1 MCRRD
6 DTGSCPRS
14 GSGIRGRLM
23 ESGPDVRVERLT
35 RYIFSAPS
43 WPRSLALIVVLG
55 LIIDA
60 ATYRAGQEF
69 FLVGTLGF
77 SVPALVAFLLTVP
90 LVGYSGGQLTWNRS
104 ALLALACTVL
114 SVILS
119 LSPVLVFGREVFP
132 ALYAVALGLVFGLR
146 LLVLVAVA
154 DYRIIRM
161 VLPAFLQS
169 AAGITVGAWY
179 FTPGFVPYALLL
191 QGVFGLVFVFLIW
204 LIERPLK
211 RAFQISGLNFLN
223 TFIAH
228 LTDDSKKMEDFFRE
242 IGEEVYVQQASL
254 FFSRDRGRGVL
265 FTVPNVHPGPM
276 GDVGGG
282 NLPRVLHDSFE
293 AETLVAHGCATHDFN
308 LVSES
313 EIDKIARAVEASR
326 ERLTFSGS
334 ASRPVRVASGSV
346 SILCQR
352 FGDALLMVSTRS
364 PERTEDLDYSIGTV
378 IMAEGRCAFS
388 AVAFVDA
395 HNCMASV
402 GSPVLPA
409 TRIATEYIAA
419 AREGFRVARDLPME
433 TLAIGVSHVRVP
445 FTREQ
450 GFGSL
455 GVQVLATE
463 VGGERAAYVLID
475 GNNMVPGVRERLR
488 SVVLGHVDEAEVMTT
503 DTHTVNTISGKNPVG
518 YRVPVEEIVPYVEQA
533 VREAVADLAPAR
545 VGAATASC
553 EGVVVFG
560 SQRVSQL
567 ASTVNAMLAFI
578 APISFM
584 ILALAFLLSILA
596 YIVLQ

>member
-1 MCRRD
+1 
-6 DTGSCPRS
+6 
-14 GSGIRGRLM
+14 M

-43 WPRSLALIVVLG
+43 WPRSLALILVLG
-55 LIIDA
+55 LVIDA
-60 ATYRAGQEF
+60 ATYRVGHEF
-69 FLVGTLGF
+69 FLLGTLGF
-77 SVPALVAFLLTVP
+77 TVPALVAFLLTVP
-90 LVGYSGGQLTWNRS
+90 LVRASGGQITPNRS
-104 ALLALACTVL
+104 ALLALTCTVL
-114 SVILS
+114 AVILS
-119 LSPVLVFGREVFP
+119 LAPVLVFGRGIFP
-132 ALYAVALGLVFGLR
+132 TLYAVALGLVFGLR

-154 DYRIIRM
+154 DYRITRM

-169 AAGITVGAWY
+169 AAGIAVGAWF

-191 QGVFGLVFVFLIW
+191 QAVFGLGFVSLIW

-228 LTDDSKKMEDFFRE
+228 LTDGSKNMEDFFRE
-242 IGEEVYVQQASL
+242 IGEEVYVPQISL
-254 FFSRDRGRGVL
+254 FFSRDAGKKNVL

-282 NLPRVLHDSFE
+282 NLPRILHDTFPE
-293 AETLVAHGCATHDFN
+293 ETLVAHGCATHDFN

-313 EIDKIARAVEASR
+313 EIDKIAFAVEASR
-326 ERLTFSGS
+326 EGLTYSTT
-334 ASRPVRVASGSV
+334 ASRPVRVSSGSV

-364 PERTEDLDYSIGTV
+364 PERTEDLDYSIGLA

-388 AVAFVDA
+388 HVAFVDA
-395 HNCMASV
+395 HNCMTSV

-409 TRIATEYIAA
+409 TKIATEYIAT
-419 AREGFRVARDLPME
+419 ARKGFATARDLPLE
-433 TLAIGVSHVRVP
+433 SLAIGVSHVRVP
-445 FTREQ
+445 FSREQ

-463 VGGERAAYVLID
+463 VGGKRAAYVLID
-475 GNNMVPGVRERLR
+475 GNNMAEGVRERLR
-488 SVVLGHVDEAEVMTT
+488 SVALGHADDAEIMTT

-518 YRVPVEEIVPYVEQA
+518 YMVPAEEIVPYVEQA
-533 VREAVADLAPAR
+533 IGEAVADLAPAR
-545 VGAATASC
+545 VGAATATC
-553 EGVVVFG
+553 EGIVVFG

-584 ILALAFLLSILA
+584 ILVLAFLLSIVA
-596 YIVLQ
+596 YIALQ

>member
-1 MCRRD
+1 
-6 DTGSCPRS
+6 
-14 GSGIRGRLM
+14 M
-23 ESGPDVRVERLT
+23 ESSPDVRFERLT
-35 RYIFSAPS
+35 RYLFSAPS
-43 WPRSLALIVVLG
+43 WPRSLL
-55 LIIDA
+55 LIILLGVVIDIA
-60 ATYRAGQEF
+60 AYRVGNGF

-77 SVPALVAFLLTVP
+77 ALPALVAFLLTVP
-90 LVGYSGGQLTWNRS
+90 LVEVFGRQITYNRS
-104 ALLALACTVL
+104 GLLALACTVL
-114 SVILS
+114 MVILS
-119 LSPVLVFGREVFP
+119 LSPVLVFGRELFS
-132 ALYAVALGLVFGLR
+132 ALYAGVLGLATGIR

-154 DYRIIRM
+154 DYRITRM
-161 VLPAFLQS
+161 AAPALLQGVT
-169 AAGITVGAWY
+169 GIAVGAWI

-191 QGVFGLVFVFLIW
+191 QVVFGLVFVLLIG

-211 RAFQISGLNFLN
+211 RAFQVSGLNFLN
-223 TFIAH
+223 AFIAH
-228 LTDDSKKMEDFFRE
+228 LTDGSKSMEAFFRD
-242 IGEEVYVQQASL
+242 IGEEVCVQQASL
-254 FFSRDRGRGVL
+254 FFSRDSGEDVL

-282 NLPRVLHDSFE
+282 NLPRVLHDTFA

-313 EIDKIARAVEASR
+313 EIETIARAIEASG
-326 ERLTFSGS
+326 EGISFADT

-364 PERTEDLDYSIGTV
+364 PERTEDLDYSIGMV
-378 IMAEGRCAFS
+378 IMAEGRCFFS
-388 AVAFVDA
+388 EVAFVDA
-395 HNCMASV
+395 HNCMTSV

-409 TRIATEYIAA
+409 TRIAMEYIDA
-419 AREGFRVARDLPME
+419 AREGFSAARDLPAE
-433 TLAIGVSHVRVP
+433 PLAVGVSHVRVP

-455 GVQVLATE
+455 GVQALVTDA
-463 VGGERAAYVLID
+463 GGKRAAYVLVD
-475 GNNMVPGVRERLR
+475 GNNMAPGVRERLLE
-488 SVVLGHVDEAEVMTT
+488 VVLGYADEAEIMTT

-518 YRVPVEEIVPYVEQA
+518 YVVPVDAIAPYIEQA
-533 VREAVADLAPAR
+533 VREAVADIAPAR

-578 APISFM
+578 GPISLI
-584 ILALAFLLSILA
+584 ILLLAFLLSVFA
-596 YIVLQ
+596 YLLLQ

>member
-1 MCRRD
+1 MD
-6 DTGSCPRS
+6 
-14 GSGIRGRLM
+14 
-23 ESGPDVRVERLT
+23 SGPDVRVEGLT

-55 LIIDA
+55 FIIDA
-60 ATYRAGQEF
+60 ATYRAGNEF
-69 FLVGTLGF
+69 FLLGTLGF
-77 SVPALVAFLLTVP
+77 SVPALIAFLLTVP
-90 LVGYSGGQLTWNRS
+90 LVQASGRLITWNRS
-104 ALLALACTVL
+104 ALLALTCTVL

-119 LSPVLVFGREVFP
+119 LSPILVFGRGILP
-132 ALYAVALGLVFGLR
+132 SLYAVALDLTSGLR

-154 DYRIIRM
+154 DYRVGRM
-161 VLPAFLQS
+161 VPPAFLQG
-169 AAGITVGAWY
+169 AAGIAVGAWL
-179 FTPGFVPYALLL
+179 FDPGFVPYALLL
-191 QGVFGLVFVFLIW
+191 QVVFGLIFVFLIW

-228 LTDDSKKMEDFFRE
+228 LTDGSKNMEDFFRE
-242 IGEEVYVQQASL
+242 IGEEVYVPQVSL
-254 FFSRDRGRGVL
+254 FFSRESGKDVL

-282 NLPRVLHDSFE
+282 NLPRILHDTFPE
-293 AETLVAHGCATHDFN
+293 ETLVAHGCATHDFN

-313 EIDKIARAVEASR
+313 EITKIARAVDASR
-326 ERLTFSGS
+326 KDVTFTGT
-334 ASRPVRVASGSV
+334 ASPPVRVRAGSV

-364 PERTEDLDYSIGTV
+364 PERTEDLDYSIGLA

-388 AVAFVDA
+388 EVAFVDA
-395 HNCMASV
+395 HNCMISV
-402 GSPVLPA
+402 ESPVLPA
-409 TRIATEYIAA
+409 TRVATEYIAA
-419 AREGFRVARDLPME
+419 AREGFRVAKDIPCGP
-433 TLAIGVSHVRVP
+433 LAVGVSHVRVP

-463 VGGERAAYVLID
+463 VGGRRAAYVLID
-475 GNNMVPGVRERLR
+475 GNNMAPGVRERLL
-488 SVVLGHVDEAEVMTT
+488 SVALAHVDEAEIMTT
-503 DTHTVNTISGKNPVG
+503 DTHTVNTVSGKNPVG
-518 YRVPVEEIVPYVEQA
+518 YRVPVEEIVPYVERA
-533 VREAVADLAPAR
+533 VTEAVADLAAAR

-553 EGVVVFG
+553 EGIVVFG

-584 ILALAFLLSILA
+584 ILVLAFLLSVFL
-596 YIVLQ
+596 YIALQ

>member
-1 MCRRD
+1 
-6 DTGSCPRS
+6 
-14 GSGIRGRLM
+14 M

-43 WPRSLALIVVLG
+43 WPRSLGLIVVLG
-55 LIIDA
+55 FVIDA
-60 ATYRAGQEF
+60 ATYRAGHEF
-69 FLVGTLGF
+69 FLLGTLGF

-90 LVGYSGGQLTWNRS
+90 LVRASGRQITCNRS

-114 SVILS
+114 AVILS
-119 LSPVLVFGREVFP
+119 LSPILVFGRGLFP
-132 ALYAVALGLVFGLR
+132 TLYAVALGLVFGLR

-154 DYRIIRM
+154 DYRITRM

-169 AAGITVGAWY
+169 AAGIAVGAWF

-191 QGVFGLVFVFLIW
+191 QAVFGMVFVFLIW
-204 LIERPLK
+204 LIERPLR

-228 LTDDSKKMEDFFRE
+228 LTDGSKNMEDFFRE
-242 IGEEVYVQQASL
+242 IGEEVYVPEVSL
-254 FFSRDRGRGVL
+254 FFSRDAGKNVL

-282 NLPRVLHDSFE
+282 NLPRILHDTFPE
-293 AETLVAHGCATHDFN
+293 ETLVAHGCATHDFN

-313 EIDKIARAVEASR
+313 EIHKIACAVEASR
-326 ERLTFSGS
+326 EGLTFAAT
-334 ASRPVRVASGSV
+334 ASRPVRVVSGSV

-352 FGDALLMVSTRS
+352 FGNALLMVSTRS
-364 PERTEDLDYSIGTV
+364 PDRTEDLDYSIGLA
-378 IMAEGRCAFS
+378 IMAEGRCGFS
-388 AVAFVDA
+388 HVAFVDA
-395 HNCMASV
+395 HNCMTSV

-409 TRIATEYIAA
+409 TKIATEYIAA
-419 AREGFRVARDLPME
+419 ARAGFTAARDLPHE
-433 TLAIGVSHVRVP
+433 PLAIGVSHVRVP

-463 VGGERAAYVLID
+463 VGGKKAAYVLID
-475 GNNMVPGVRERLR
+475 GNNVAEGVRERLR
-488 SVVLGHVDEAEVMTT
+488 SVVLSHVDEAEIMTT
-503 DTHTVNTISGKNPVG
+503 DTHTVNTITGKNPVG
-518 YRVPVEEIVPYVEQA
+518 YMVPAEEIVPYVEQA
-533 VREAVADLAPAR
+533 VTEAIADLSEAR

-553 EGVVVFG
+553 EGIVVFG

-584 ILALAFLLSILA
+584 ILVLAFLLSVVA
-596 YIVLQ
+596 YIALQ

>member
-1 MCRRD
+1 
-6 DTGSCPRS
+6 
-14 GSGIRGRLM
+14 M

-43 WPRSLALIVVLG
+43 WPRSLAIIVVLG
-55 LIIDA
+55 LVIDI
-60 ATYRAGQEF
+60 ATYRPGTEF

-77 SVPALVAFLLTVP
+77 SVPALIAFLLTVP
-90 LVGYSGGQLTWNRS
+90 LVGVFGRHITWNRS

-114 SVILS
+114 TVILS
-119 LSPVLVFGREVFP
+119 LSPVLLFGRGLFP
-132 ALYAVALGLVFGLR
+132 TLYAIALGLTFGLR

-154 DYRIIRM
+154 DYRISRM
-161 VLPAFLQS
+161 ALPAFTQS
-169 AAGITVGAWY
+169 AAAIAVGAWF

-191 QGVFGLVFVFLIW
+191 QAVFGLVFVFLIW

-228 LTDDSKKMEDFFRE
+228 LTDGSKNMEDFFRE
-242 IGEEVYVQQASL
+242 IGEEVYVPQVSL
-254 FFSRDRGRGVL
+254 FFSRESGKDVL

-282 NLPRVLHDSFE
+282 NLPRILHDAFPE
-293 AETLVAHGCATHDFN
+293 ETLVAHGCATHDFN

-313 EIDKIARAVEASR
+313 EIEKIARAVEASR
-326 ERLTFSGS
+326 EGLAFSAV
-334 ASRPVRVASGSV
+334 ASRPVRVESGSV

-364 PERTEDLDYSIGTV
+364 PERTEDLDYSIGMA
-378 IMAEGRCAFS
+378 IMAEGRGS
-388 AVAFVDA
+388 LSEVAFVDA
-395 HNCMASV
+395 HNCMTSV

-419 AREGFRVARDLPME
+419 AREGFQVARDLPLE
-433 TLAIGVSHVRVP
+433 PLAIGVSHVRVP

-455 GVQVLATE
+455 GVQALVTE
-463 VGGERAAYVLID
+463 VEGKRAAYVLID
-475 GNNMVPGVRERLR
+475 GNNVAQGVREQLR
-488 SVVLGHVDEAEVMTT
+488 AVALAHVDEAEIMTT
-503 DTHTVNTISGKNPVG
+503 DTHTVNTISGKNPIG
-518 YRVPVEEIVPYVEQA
+518 YAVPAEEFVPYIEQA
-533 VREAVADLAPAR
+533 VHEALADLSGAR

-553 EGVVVFG
+553 EGITVFG

-578 APISFM
+578 APLSFM
-584 ILALAFLLSILA
+584 ILVLAFLLSVFA
-596 YIVLQ
+596 YIMLQ

>member
-1 MCRRD
+1 MD
-6 DTGSCPRS
+6 
-14 GSGIRGRLM
+14 
-23 ESGPDVRVERLT
+23 SGPDVRVERLT
-35 RYIFSAPS
+35 RYIFTAPS
-43 WPRSLALIVVLG
+43 WPRSLAIIILLG
-55 LIIDA
+55 LFIDG
-60 ATYRAGQEF
+60 ATYRAGNEF

-90 LVGYSGGQLTWNRS
+90 LVRAFSRQITWNRS

-114 SVILS
+114 TVIMS
-119 LSPVLVFGREVFP
+119 LAPTLVFGRALFP
-132 ALYAVALGLVFGLR
+132 ALYAIALGLASGLR
-146 LLVLVAVA
+146 LLVLTAVA
-154 DYRIIRM
+154 DYRVSRM
-161 VLPAFLQS
+161 VAPAFIQG
-169 AAGITVGAWY
+169 AAGIAVGVGL
-179 FTPGFVPYALLL
+179 FSPEFVPYALLL
-191 QGVFGLVFVFLIW
+191 QVVFGLVFVFLIW

-228 LTDDSKKMEDFFRE
+228 LTDGSKNMEDFFRE
-242 IGEEVYVQQASL
+242 IGEEVYVPEVSL
-254 FFSRDRGRGVL
+254 FFSRDAGKDVL

-282 NLPRVLHDSFE
+282 NLPRILHDTFPE
-293 AETLVAHGCATHDFN
+293 ETLVAHGCATHDFN

-313 EIDKIARAVEASR
+313 EIEKIARAVEASR
-326 ERLTFSGS
+326 DGLVFSGT

-364 PERTEDLDYSIGTV
+364 PERTEDLDYSIGMT
-378 IMAEGRCAFS
+378 IMAEGRCGFS
-388 AVAFVDA
+388 EVAFVDA
-395 HNCMASV
+395 HNCMTSV

-409 TRIATEYIAA
+409 TRIAMEYIAA
-419 AREGFRVARDLPME
+419 AREGFGVVRDLPCE
-433 TLAIGVSHVRVP
+433 PLAVGVSHTRVP

-463 VGGERAAYVLID
+463 VGGKRAAYVLID
-475 GNNMVPGVRERLR
+475 GNNVAPGVRELLL
-488 SVVLGHVDEAEVMTT
+488 SVVLGHVDEAEIMTT
-503 DTHTVNTISGKNPVG
+503 DTHTVNTISGKNPIG
-518 YRVPVEEIVPYVEQA
+518 YRVPAEEIVPYIEQA
-533 VREAVADLAPAR
+533 VTEAVADLAPAR

-553 EGVVVFG
+553 EGITVFG

-584 ILALAFLLSILA
+584 ILVLAFLLSVFA
-596 YIVLQ
+596 YIMLQ

>member
-1 MCRRD
+1 MD
-6 DTGSCPRS
+6 
-14 GSGIRGRLM
+14 
-23 ESGPDVRVERLT
+23 SGPDVRVERLT

-55 LIIDA
+55 LAIDA
-60 ATYRAGQEF
+60 ATYRAGHEF
-69 FLVGTLGF
+69 FLLGSLGF
-77 SVPALVAFLLTVP
+77 TVPALVALLLTVP
-90 LVGYSGGQLTWNRS
+90 LVQAFGRQITWNRS

-114 SVILS
+114 AVIMS
-119 LSPVLVFGREVFP
+119 ISPTIAFGRELFP
-132 ALYAVALGLVFGLR
+132 ALYAIALGLVSGLR
-146 LLVLVAVA
+146 LLVLTAVA
-154 DYRIIRM
+154 DYRVNRM
-161 VLPAFLQS
+161 VLPAFLQG
-169 AAGITVGAWY
+169 AAGVAVGAW
-179 FTPGFVPYALLL
+179 FFSPGFVPYALLL
-191 QGVFGLVFVFLIW
+191 QVVFGMVFVFLIW

-228 LTDDSKKMEDFFRE
+228 LTDGSKNMEDFFRE
-242 IGEEVYVQQASL
+242 IGEEVYVPEVSL
-254 FFSRDRGRGVL
+254 FFSRDAGKDVL

-282 NLPRVLHDSFE
+282 NLPRILHDTFPE
-293 AETLVAHGCATHDFN
+293 ETLVAHGCATHDFN

-313 EIDKIARAVEASR
+313 EIEKIARAVEASR
-326 ERLTFSGS
+326 DGLVFSGT

-352 FGDALLMVSTRS
+352 FGNALLMVSTRS
-364 PERTEDLDYSIGTV
+364 PERTEDLDYSIGMA

-388 AVAFVDA
+388 EVAFVDA
-395 HNCMASV
+395 HNCMTSV

-409 TRIATEYIAA
+409 TKIATEYIAA
-419 AREGFRVARDLPME
+419 AREGFAAARDLPHE
-433 TLAIGVSHVRVP
+433 PLAVGVSHVRVP

-455 GVQVLATE
+455 GVQVMATE
-463 VGGERAAYVLID
+463 VGGRRTAYVLVD
-475 GNNMVPGVRERLR
+475 GNNMAEGVRERLLP
-488 SVVLGHVDEAEVMTT
+488 VVLAHVDEGEIMTT

-518 YRVPVEEIVPYVEQA
+518 YMVPAEEIVPYIEQA
-533 VREAVADLAPAR
+533 VTEAVADLAPAR

-553 EGVVVFG
+553 EGITVFG

-584 ILALAFLLSILA
+584 ILVLAFLLSVFA
-596 YIVLQ
+596 YIMLQ

>member
-1 MCRRD
+1 
-6 DTGSCPRS
+6 
-14 GSGIRGRLM
+14 M

-55 LIIDA
+55 LVIDA
-60 ATYRAGQEF
+60 ATYQAGHEF
-69 FLVGTLGF
+69 FLLGTLGF

-90 LVGYSGGQLTWNRS
+90 LVRASGGQITPNRS

-114 SVILS
+114 AVILS
-119 LSPVLVFGREVFP
+119 LAPVLVFGREIFP
-132 ALYAVALGLVFGLR
+132 TLYAVALGLVFGLR

-154 DYRIIRM
+154 DYRITRM

-169 AAGITVGAWY
+169 AAGIAVGAWF

-191 QGVFGLVFVFLIW
+191 QVVFGLVFVFLIW

-228 LTDDSKKMEDFFRE
+228 LTDGSKNMEDFFRE
-242 IGEEVYVQQASL
+242 IGEEVYVPEVSL
-254 FFSRDRGRGVL
+254 FFSRDAGENAL

-282 NLPRVLHDSFE
+282 NLPRILHDTFPE
-293 AETLVAHGCATHDFN
+293 ETLVAHGCATHDFN

-326 ERLTFSGS
+326 QGLTFSTT
-334 ASRPVRVASGSV
+334 ASRPVRVVSGSV

-364 PERTEDLDYSIGTV
+364 PERTEDLDYSIGLA

-388 AVAFVDA
+388 EVAFVDA
-395 HNCMASV
+395 HNCMTSV

-409 TRIATEYIAA
+409 TKIATEYIAA
-419 AREGFRVARDLPME
+419 AREGFAAARALPQE
-433 TLAIGVSHVRVP
+433 PLAIGVSHVRVP

-463 VGGERAAYVLID
+463 VGGKKAAYVLID
-475 GNNMVPGVRERLR
+475 GNNMAPGVRERLR
-488 SVVLGHVDEAEVMTT
+488 SVALGHADEAEIMTT
-503 DTHTVNTISGKNPVG
+503 DTHTVNTVTGKNPVG
-518 YRVPVEEIVPYVEQA
+518 YMVPAEEIIPYVEQA

-545 VGAATASC
+545 VGAATATC

-560 SQRVSQL
+560 SQRISQL

-578 APISFM
+578 APISFI
-584 ILALAFLLSILA
+584 ILVLAFLLSIVA
-596 YIVLQ
+596 YIALQ

>member
-1 MCRRD
+1 
-6 DTGSCPRS
+6 
-14 GSGIRGRLM
+14 M

-55 LIIDA
+55 FVIDA
-60 ATYRAGQEF
+60 ATYRVGDEL
-69 FLVGTLGF
+69 FLIGTLGF

-90 LVGYSGGQLTWNRS
+90 LVRVFGGYITWNRS

-114 SVILS
+114 AVILS
-119 LSPVLVFGREVFP
+119 LSPVLVFGRALFP
-132 ALYAVALGLVFGLR
+132 MLYAVAFGLAFGLR
-146 LLVLVAVA
+146 LLVLAAVA
-154 DYRIIRM
+154 DYRISRM
-161 VLPAFLQS
+161 VLPAFTQS
-169 AAGITVGAWY
+169 AAAIAVGTWF

-191 QGVFGLVFVFLIW
+191 QAVFGLVFIFLIW

-228 LTDDSKKMEDFFRE
+228 LTDGSKNMEDFFRE
-242 IGEEVYVQQASL
+242 IGEEVYVPQISL
-254 FFSRDRGRGVL
+254 FFSRDAGKDVL

-282 NLPRVLHDSFE
+282 NLPRILHDTFPE
-293 AETLVAHGCATHDFN
+293 ETLVAHGCATHDFN

-313 EIDKIARAVEASR
+313 EIEKIARAVEASR
-326 ERLTFSGS
+326 EGLAFSAV
-334 ASRPVRVASGSV
+334 ASRPVRVESGSV

-364 PERTEDLDYSIGTV
+364 PERTEDLDYSVGMA

-388 AVAFVDA
+388 EVAFVDA
-395 HNCMASV
+395 HNCMTSV

-419 AREGFRVARDLPME
+419 AREGFRAARDLPAE
-433 TLAIGVSHVRVP
+433 PLAIGVSHVRVP

-455 GVQVLATE
+455 GVQALVTE
-463 VGGERAAYVLID
+463 VEGKRAAYVLID
-475 GNNMVPGVRERLR
+475 GNNMAPGVREQLR
-488 SVVLGHVDEAEVMTT
+488 AVALEDVDEAEIMTT
-503 DTHTVNTISGKNPVG
+503 DTHTVNTITGKNPVG
-518 YRVPVEEIVPYVEQA
+518 YVVPAKAIVPYIEQA
-533 VREAVADLAPAR
+533 VREAIADLALAR

-567 ASTVNAMLAFI
+567 ASTVNAMLVFI
-578 APISFM
+578 APLSLM
-584 ILALAFLLSILA
+584 ILILAFLLSVIA
-596 YIVLQ
+596 YIALQ

>member
-1 MCRRD
+1 
-6 DTGSCPRS
+6 
-14 GSGIRGRLM
+14 M

-43 WPRSLALIVVLG
+43 WPRSLALIVALG
-55 LIIDA
+55 LLIDA
-60 ATYRAGQEF
+60 ATYRAGPEF

-90 LVGYSGGQLTWNRS
+90 LVGVSGRVITWNRS
-104 ALLALACTVL
+104 ALLALTCTVVT
-114 SVILS
+114 VILS
-119 LSPVLVFGREVFP
+119 LSPVLIFDRELFP
-132 ALYAVALGLVFGLR
+132 ALYAGALGLSSGLR

-154 DYRIIRM
+154 DYRITRM
-161 VLPAFLQS
+161 VFPAFLQG
-169 AAGITVGAWY
+169 AAGIAVGAW
-179 FTPGFVPYALLL
+179 FFSPGFVPYALLL
-191 QGVFGLVFVFLIW
+191 QVVFGLVFVFLIW

-228 LTDDSKKMEDFFRE
+228 LTDGSKSMEDFFRE
-242 IGEEVYVQQASL
+242 IGEEVYVPEVSL
-254 FFSRDRGRGVL
+254 FFSRVAGEDVL

-293 AETLVAHGCATHDFN
+293 EETLVAHGCATHDFN

-313 EIDKIARAVEASR
+313 EIEKIVRAVEASR
-326 ERLTFSGS
+326 EGVVFAAT
-334 ASRPVRVASGSV
+334 ASRPVRVGSGSV

-364 PERTEDLDYSIGTV
+364 PERTEDLDYSVGMA
-378 IMAEGRCAFS
+378 IMGEGRGAFS
-388 AVAFVDA
+388 HVAFVDA
-395 HNCMASV
+395 HNCMTSV

-409 TRIATEYIAA
+409 TRIATEYVAA
-419 AREGFRVARDLPME
+419 AREGFRVVRDLPAE
-433 TLAIGVSHVRVP
+433 PLAVGVSHVRVP
-445 FTREQ
+445 FSREQ

-463 VGGERAAYVLID
+463 VGGKRAAYVLVD
-475 GNNMVPGVRERLR
+475 GNNMAPGVRERLLA
-488 SVVLGHVDEAEVMTT
+488 VVGGYVDEAEIMTT
-503 DTHTVNTISGKNPVG
+503 DTHTVNMVSGKNPVG
-518 YRVPVEEIVPYVEQA
+518 YAVPVGEIVPYVEQA
-533 VREAVADLAPAR
+533 VREAVEDLAPAR

-553 EGVVVFG
+553 EGIVVFG

-584 ILALAFLLSILA
+584 ILVLAFLLSVFA

>member
-1 MCRRD
+1 
-6 DTGSCPRS
+6 
-14 GSGIRGRLM
+14 M

-43 WPRSLALIVVLG
+43 WPRSLAIIVVLG
-55 LIIDA
+55 LIIDI
-60 ATYRAGQEF
+60 ATYRPGTEF
-69 FLVGTLGF
+69 FLIGTLGF
-77 SVPALVAFLLTVP
+77 SVPALLAFLLTVP
-90 LVGYSGGQLTWNRS
+90 LVGIFGRHITWNRS

-114 SVILS
+114 TVILS
-119 LSPVLVFGREVFP
+119 LSPALVFGRALFP
-132 ALYAVALGLVFGLR
+132 TLYAIALGLALGLR
-146 LLVLVAVA
+146 LLVLAAVA
-154 DYRIIRM
+154 DYRVSRM
-161 VLPAFLQS
+161 ALPAFTQS
-169 AAGITVGAWY
+169 AAAIAVGAWF

-191 QGVFGLVFVFLIW
+191 QAVFGMVFVFLIW

-228 LTDDSKKMEDFFRE
+228 LTDGSKNMEDFFRE
-242 IGEEVYVQQASL
+242 IGEEVYVPQISL
-254 FFSRDRGRGVL
+254 FFSRNSGKDVL

-282 NLPRVLHDSFE
+282 NLPRILHDTFPE
-293 AETLVAHGCATHDFN
+293 ETLVAHGCATHDFN

-313 EIDKIARAVEASR
+313 EIEKIARAVEASR
-326 ERLTFSGS
+326 EGLAYSDT
-334 ASRPVRVASGSV
+334 ASRPVRVVSGSV

-364 PERTEDLDYSIGTV
+364 PERTEDLDYSIGMA

-388 AVAFVDA
+388 EVAFVDA
-395 HNCMASV
+395 HNCMTSV

-409 TRIATEYIAA
+409 TRIATEYVAA
-419 AREGFRVARDLPME
+419 AREGFRVARDLPTE
-433 TLAIGVSHVRVP
+433 PFAIGVSHVRVP

-455 GVQVLATE
+455 GVQALVTE
-463 VGGERAAYVLID
+463 VEGVRAAYVLID
-475 GNNMVPGVRERLR
+475 GNNVARGVREQLR
-488 SVVLGHVDEAEVMTT
+488 AVALAHVDEAEIMTT

-518 YRVPVEEIVPYVEQA
+518 YAVPPGEIVPYIEQA
-533 VREAVADLAPAR
+533 VREALADLSGAR

-553 EGVVVFG
+553 EGITVFG

-578 APISFM
+578 APLSFM
-584 ILALAFLLSILA
+584 ILVLAFLLSVVA
-596 YIVLQ
+596 YIMLQ

>member
-1 MCRRD
+1 
-6 DTGSCPRS
+6 
-14 GSGIRGRLM
+14 M

-43 WPRSLALIVVLG
+43 WPRSLAIIVVLG
-55 LIIDA
+55 LIIDV
-60 ATYRAGQEF
+60 ATYRPGTEY
-69 FLVGTLGF
+69 FLIGTLGF

-90 LVGYSGGQLTWNRS
+90 LVGVFGRHITWNRS

-114 SVILS
+114 TVILS
-119 LSPVLVFGREVFP
+119 LSPVLVLDRSLFP
-132 ALYAVALGLVFGLR
+132 TLYAIALGLTLGLR
-146 LLVLVAVA
+146 LLVLAAVA
-154 DYRIIRM
+154 DYRISRM
-161 VLPAFLQS
+161 ALPAFTQS
-169 AAGITVGAWY
+169 AAAIAVGAWF

-191 QGVFGLVFVFLIW
+191 QVLFGLVSVFLIW

-228 LTDDSKKMEDFFRE
+228 LTDGSKNMEDFFRE
-242 IGEEVYVQQASL
+242 IGEEVYVPEVSL
-254 FFSRDRGRGVL
+254 FFSRDSGRDVL

-282 NLPRVLHDSFE
+282 NLPRILHDTFPE
-293 AETLVAHGCATHDFN
+293 ETLVAHGCATHDFN

-313 EIDKIARAVEASR
+313 EIEKIARAVEASR
-326 ERLTFSGS
+326 EGLVFSAV
-334 ASRPVRVASGSV
+334 ASRPVRVESGSV

-364 PERTEDLDYSIGTV
+364 PERTEDLDYSVGMA

-388 AVAFVDA
+388 EVAFVDA
-395 HNCMASV
+395 HNCMTSV

-419 AREGFRVARDLPME
+419 AREGFRVARDLPLE
-433 TLAIGVSHVRVP
+433 PLAIGVSHVRVP

-455 GVQVLATE
+455 GVQALVTE
-463 VGGERAAYVLID
+463 VEGKRAAYVLID
-475 GNNMVPGVRERLR
+475 GNNVAQGIREQLR
-488 SVVLGHVDEAEVMTT
+488 AVVLGHVDEAEIMTT

-518 YRVPVEEIVPYVEQA
+518 YAVPVEEIVPYIEQA
-533 VREAVADLAPAR
+533 VREAIADLAPAR

-553 EGVVVFG
+553 EGITVFG

-578 APISFM
+578 APLSLM
-584 ILALAFLLSILA
+584 ILILAFLLSVFA
-596 YIVLQ
+596 YLLLQ

>member
-1 MCRRD
+1 
-6 DTGSCPRS
+6 
-14 GSGIRGRLM
+14 M

-43 WPRSLALIVVLG
+43 WPRSLAIIVVLG
-55 LIIDA
+55 LIIDV
-60 ATYRAGQEF
+60 ATYRPGTEY

-90 LVGYSGGQLTWNRS
+90 LVGVFGRHITWNRS

-114 SVILS
+114 TVILS
-119 LSPVLVFGREVFP
+119 LSPVLVLDRSLFP
-132 ALYAVALGLVFGLR
+132 TLYAIALGLTLGLR
-146 LLVLVAVA
+146 LLVLAAVA
-154 DYRIIRM
+154 DYRISRM
-161 VLPAFLQS
+161 ALPAFTQS
-169 AAGITVGAWY
+169 AAAIAVGAWF
-179 FTPGFVPYALLL
+179 FTPGFIPYALLL
-191 QGVFGLVFVFLIW
+191 QVLFGLVSVFLIW

-228 LTDDSKKMEDFFRE
+228 LTDGSKNMEDFFRE
-242 IGEEVYVQQASL
+242 IGEEVYVPEVSL
-254 FFSRDRGRGVL
+254 FFSRDSGRDVL

-282 NLPRVLHDSFE
+282 NLPRILHDTFPE
-293 AETLVAHGCATHDFN
+293 ETLVAHGCATHDFN

-313 EIDKIARAVEASR
+313 EIEKIARAVEASR
-326 ERLTFSGS
+326 EGLVFSAV
-334 ASRPVRVASGSV
+334 ASRPVRVESGSV

-364 PERTEDLDYSIGTV
+364 PERTEDLDYSVGMA

-388 AVAFVDA
+388 EVAFVDA
-395 HNCMASV
+395 HNCMTSV

-419 AREGFRVARDLPME
+419 AREGVRVARDLPLE
-433 TLAIGVSHVRVP
+433 PLAIGVSHVRVP

-455 GVQVLATE
+455 GVQALVTE
-463 VGGERAAYVLID
+463 VEGKRAAYVLID
-475 GNNMVPGVRERLR
+475 GNNVAQGIREQLR
-488 SVVLGHVDEAEVMTT
+488 AVVLGHVDEAEIMTT

-518 YRVPVEEIVPYVEQA
+518 YAVPVEEIVPYIEQA
-533 VREAVADLAPAR
+533 VREAIADLAPAR

-553 EGVVVFG
+553 EGITVFG

-578 APISFM
+578 APLSLM
-584 ILALAFLLSILA
+584 ILILAFLLSVFA
-596 YIVLQ
+596 YLLLQ

>member
-1 MCRRD
+1 V
-6 DTGSCPRS
+6 GNE
-14 GSGIRGRLM
+14 L
-23 ESGPDVRVERLT
+23 
-35 RYIFSAPS
+35 F
-43 WPRSLALIVVLG
+43 LI
-55 LIIDA
+55 
-60 ATYRAGQEF
+60 
-69 FLVGTLGF
+69 GTLGF
-77 SVPALVAFLLTVP
+77 SVPALVALLLTVP
-90 LVGYSGGQLTWNRS
+90 LVEVFGRQITYNRS
-104 ALLALACTVL
+104 ALLALTCTVL
-114 SVILS
+114 TVILS
-119 LSPVLVFGREVFP
+119 LSPVLIFGRELFP
-132 ALYAVALGLVFGLR
+132 ALYAGALGLSSGLR

-154 DYRIIRM
+154 DYRITRM
-161 VLPAFLQS
+161 VVPAFLQG
-169 AAGITVGAWY
+169 AAGIAVGAWF

-191 QGVFGLVFVFLIW
+191 QVVFGLVFVFLIW

-228 LTDDSKKMEDFFRE
+228 LTDGSKNMEDFFRE
-242 IGEEVYVQQASL
+242 IGEEVYVPQVSL
-254 FFSRDRGRGVL
+254 FFSRDGGEEIL

-282 NLPRVLHDSFE
+282 NLPRILHDTF
-293 AETLVAHGCATHDFN
+293 AGETLVAHGCATHDFN

-313 EIDKIARAVEASR
+313 EIGKIARAVEASR
-326 ERLTFSGS
+326 EGLSFSGT

-346 SILCQR
+346 SLLCQR

-364 PERTEDLDYSIGTV
+364 PERTEDLDYSIGMA
-378 IMAEGRCAFS
+378 IMAEGRCSFS
-388 AVAFVDA
+388 EVAFVDA
-395 HNCMASV
+395 HNCMTSV

-409 TRIATEYIAA
+409 TRIAMEYVVA
-419 AREGFRVARDLPME
+419 AREGFRVARDLPLE
-433 TLAIGVSHVRVP
+433 PLAVGVSHVRVP

-463 VGGERAAYVLID
+463 AGGKRAAYVLVD
-475 GNNMVPGVRERLR
+475 GNNMAGGVRERLL
-488 SVVLGHVDEAEVMTT
+488 SVVLGYVDEAEIMTT

-518 YRVPVEEIVPYVEQA
+518 YVVPAEEIVPYVEQA
-533 VREAVADLAPAR
+533 IREAVADIAPAR
-545 VGAATASC
+545 VGSATASC

-584 ILALAFLLSILA
+584 ILVLAFLLSVFA
-596 YIVLQ
+596 YILLQ

>member
-1 MCRRD
+1 
-6 DTGSCPRS
+6 
-14 GSGIRGRLM
+14 M

-55 LIIDA
+55 FVIDA
-60 ATYRAGQEF
+60 ATYRVGDEL

-77 SVPALVAFLLTVP
+77 SVPALVALLLTVP
-90 LVGYSGGQLTWNRS
+90 LVRAFGGSITWNRS

-114 SVILS
+114 AVILS
-119 LSPVLVFGREVFP
+119 LSPVLIFGRALFP
-132 ALYAVALGLVFGLR
+132 TLYAIAFGLAFGLR

-154 DYRIIRM
+154 DYRISRM
-161 VLPAFLQS
+161 VLPAFTQS
-169 AAGITVGAWY
+169 AVAIAVGAWF
-179 FTPGFVPYALLL
+179 FTPGFAPYALLL
-191 QGVFGLVFVFLIW
+191 QVVFGLVFVFLIW
-204 LIERPLK
+204 VIERPLK

-228 LTDDSKKMEDFFRE
+228 LTDGSKNMEDFFRE
-242 IGEEVYVQQASL
+242 IGEEVYVPEVSL
-254 FFSRDRGRGVL
+254 FFSRDSGEDVL

-282 NLPRVLHDSFE
+282 NLPRILHDTFPE
-293 AETLVAHGCATHDFN
+293 ETLVAHGCATHDFN

-313 EIDKIARAVEASR
+313 EIEKIAHAVEASR
-326 ERLTFSGS
+326 EGLAYSAV
-334 ASRPVRVASGSV
+334 ASRPVRVESGSV

-364 PERTEDLDYSIGTV
+364 PERTEDLDYSIGLA

-388 AVAFVDA
+388 HVAFVDA
-395 HNCMASV
+395 HNCMTSV

-409 TRIATEYIAA
+409 TKIATEYIAA
-419 AREGFRVARDLPME
+419 AREGFATARDLPQE
-433 TLAIGVSHVRVP
+433 PLSIGVSHVRVP

-455 GVQVLATE
+455 GVQVLVTE
-463 VGGERAAYVLID
+463 VEGKRAAYVLID
-475 GNNMVPGVRERLR
+475 GNNVAPGVREQLR
-488 SVVLGHVDEAEVMTT
+488 AVALEDVDEAEIMTT
-503 DTHTVNTISGKNPVG
+503 DTHTVNTITGKNPVG
-518 YRVPVEEIVPYVEQA
+518 YVVPAKAIVPYIEQA
-533 VREAVADLAPAR
+533 VREAIADLAPAR

-553 EGVVVFG
+553 EGIVVFG

-578 APISFM
+578 APLSLM
-584 ILALAFLLSILA
+584 ILILAFLLSVLA
-596 YIVLQ
+596 YIALQ

>member
-1 MCRRD
+1 
-6 DTGSCPRS
+6 
-14 GSGIRGRLM
+14 M

-43 WPRSLALIVVLG
+43 WPRSLGLIVVLG
-55 LIIDA
+55 FVIDA
-60 ATYRAGQEF
+60 ATYRAGHEF
-69 FLVGTLGF
+69 FLLGTLGF

-90 LVGYSGGQLTWNRS
+90 LVRASGRQITCNRS

-114 SVILS
+114 AVILS
-119 LSPVLVFGREVFP
+119 LSPILVFGRGLFP
-132 ALYAVALGLVFGLR
+132 TLYAVALGLVFGLR

-154 DYRIIRM
+154 DYRITRM

-169 AAGITVGAWY
+169 AAGIAVGAWF

-191 QGVFGLVFVFLIW
+191 QAVFGMVFVFLIW
-204 LIERPLK
+204 LIERPLR

-228 LTDDSKKMEDFFRE
+228 LTDGSKNMEDFFRE
-242 IGEEVYVQQASL
+242 IGEEVYVPEVSL
-254 FFSRDRGRGVL
+254 FFSRDAGKNVL

-282 NLPRVLHDSFE
+282 NLPRILHDTFPE
-293 AETLVAHGCATHDFN
+293 ETLVAHGCATHDFN

-313 EIDKIARAVEASR
+313 EIHKIACAVEASR
-326 ERLTFSGS
+326 EGLTFAAT
-334 ASRPVRVASGSV
+334 ASRPVRVVSGSV

-352 FGDALLMVSTRS
+352 FGNALLMVSTRS
-364 PERTEDLDYSIGTV
+364 PDRTEDLDYSIGLA
-378 IMAEGRCAFS
+378 IMAEGRCGFS
-388 AVAFVDA
+388 HVAFVDA
-395 HNCMASV
+395 HNCMTSV

-409 TRIATEYIAA
+409 TKIATEYIAA
-419 AREGFRVARDLPME
+419 AREGFRAARDLPAE
-433 TLAIGVSHVRVP
+433 PLSIGVSHVRVP

-455 GVQVLATE
+455 GVQALVTE
-463 VGGERAAYVLID
+463 VEGKRAAYVLID
-475 GNNMVPGVRERLR
+475 GNNVAPGVREQLR
-488 SVVLGHVDEAEVMTT
+488 AVALEDVDEAEIMTT
-503 DTHTVNTISGKNPVG
+503 DTHTVNTITGKNPVG
-518 YRVPVEEIVPYVEQA
+518 YVVPAKAIVPYIEQA
-533 VREAVADLAPAR
+533 VREAIADLAPAR

-578 APISFM
+578 APLSLM
-584 ILALAFLLSILA
+584 ILILAFLLSVLA
-596 YIVLQ
+596 YIALQ